1 MTWWWFT
8 DVDRPYPVEGN
19 YQPADNVASVPS
31 PRRAPAESS
40 LIQPL
45 MTLAHPQA
53 APQGPHGSLLLDVE
67 PNSAE
72 VYIDGF
78 YLGTVANFSQSP
90 AGRDLSTGWHR
101 LELRA
106 RGYET
111 PAVNVTIEANRTF
124 LYHGE
129 LKPIGR

>member
-19 YQPADNVASVPS
+19 YQPAASVPS
-31 PRRAPAESS
+31 LPPPPKPSAESS

-45 MTLAHPQA
+45 MTLPRPQA
-53 APQGPHGSLLLDVE
+53 APLGPHGSLQLEVQ
-67 PNSAE
+67 PSSAD

-78 YLGTVANFSQSP
+78 YISTVAVFSQAA
-90 AGRDLSTGWHR
+90 AGRNLSVGWHR

-111 PAVNVTIEANRTF
+111 PAINVTIEANRIFT
-124 LYHGE
+124 YRGE